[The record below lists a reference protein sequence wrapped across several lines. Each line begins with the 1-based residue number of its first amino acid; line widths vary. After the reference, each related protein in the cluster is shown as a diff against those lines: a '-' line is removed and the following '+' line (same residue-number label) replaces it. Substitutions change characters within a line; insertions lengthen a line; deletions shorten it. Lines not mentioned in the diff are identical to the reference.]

1 MNEEKTKKKEE
12 RLSTSNKMTQLVVE
26 NIKVFNLDHRYRKHY
41 ASFLQ
46 LFRTR
51 VERPFEETLIF
62 HAYRNDRRPRFH
74 PESPP
79 CASTSSPLNSTR
91 THLA

>member
-62 HAYRNDRRPRFH
+62 HAYIANDRVLVFISRVIRAH
-74 PESPP
+74 
-79 CASTSSPLNSTR
+79 
-91 THLA
+91 